1 MHACMHNYCR
11 TVYFKA
17 NIHEATFVA
26 GNTAT
31 SSSMHAVHGILHAI
45 FYKSLGNRQ
54 VAYFR
59 VTCRMYHAIFRAQRA
74 WTMKLPCRQG
84 QKLPCVCWSLGRFIL
99 KLKIVETGL
108 CLVSTE
114 AIPCT

>member
-1 MHACMHNYCR
+1 MHACIIIVGLYTLR
-11 TVYFKA
+11 QTYTKQLL
-17 NIHEATFVA
+17 VA